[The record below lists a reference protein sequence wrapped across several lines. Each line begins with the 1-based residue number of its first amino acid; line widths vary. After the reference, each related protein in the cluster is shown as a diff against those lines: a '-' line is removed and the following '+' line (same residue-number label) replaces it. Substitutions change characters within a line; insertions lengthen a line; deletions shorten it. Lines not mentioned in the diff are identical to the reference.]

1 MMPRE
6 QRPVGAV
13 LQIER
18 TERDHC
24 PPRPTFSGFAMEGE
38 RHVLLARSPDPRLYT
53 DLRCRQAPT
62 AGAPDCRS
70 GRNSTALIRHQ
81 PFS

>member
-6 QRPVGAV
+6 QRPVGAGYYRSEELNV
-13 LQIER
+13 TIVRRGQRFQGL
-18 TERDHC
+18 T
-24 PPRPTFSGFAMEGE
+24 MEGE

-62 AGAPDCRS
+62 VGAPDCRS
-70 GRNSTALIRHQ
+70 GRNSTAHPSL